1 MKVDKM
7 DESEWKY
14 PSCYMHAWFSDAVVD
29 DIDIDDDD
37 EVYCELPQELS
48 GKLPLW

>member
-1 MKVDKM
+1 MKISAVL
-7 DESEWKY
+7 
-14 PSCYMHAWFSDAVVD
+14 HAHLNILRFSDAVFD

-37 EVYCELPQELS
+37 EVYCELPQEES